1 MLFPACSEQRAAHPS
16 AQCKPMQKTG
26 KKMKISKLTNCGPQA
41 ADLTG
46 AACCRPYFFHF
57 FFFRS
62 LSFLSF
68 IFSVLCFSGFFP
80 RLLPVFFLVFFSF
93 FFLPSFLFFVVFFF
107 SRFFFSFSFQDPRLF
122 LFFFSPCC
130 CTTTRLVLACLQRQ
144 GVFLAR
150 IASVANVSTTAF
162 DDCHIRRPS
171 DRIVQQRWPQN

>member
-1 MLFPACSEQRAAHPS
+1 MCSFPPVASRAAHPS

-41 ADLTG
+41 ADLPA

-57 FFFRS
+57 FVFPFSIFSALYFFCSLFFR
-62 LSFLSF
+62 
-68 IFSVLCFSGFFP
+68 FFP
-80 RLLPVFFLVFFSF
+80 PSSSRFSSGFFSF

-107 SRFFFSFSFQDPRLF
+107 SRFFFLF
-122 LFFFSPCC
+122 LFKILGSFFSFFLPC

-150 IASVANVSTTAF
+150 LASVANVSTTAF